1 MATGLTIGLL
11 HPDKMEYAVSAT
23 GSLPRLNTRQK
34 ILRTPASFQYR

>member
-11 HPDKMEYAVSAT
+11 HPDKMGSAVGAT
-23 GSLPRLNTRQK
+23 DSLPRLNTRQE